1 MTVNSSVSGSSA
13 GGARSNAGLALALVA
28 LFALLPY
35 GVSFALG
42 EADPE
47 LAGWGAV
54 QSRAASVF
62 CEPGQNPA
70 GLTMAVALGVLI
82 VAWLAAQAW
91 GDRWLTVLGATLK
104 QEGFYIVVLVLAMS
118 IPFFLAWG
126 TDSSACKR
134 GEAFFWQTI
143 FIDVYILS
151 ILAVS
156 YNLLFGFTGIVS
168 FGHSAF
174 FGMGAYMVGVF
185 VNTFEWHWALA
196 IVGAL
201 IVGLLIAVVKGV
213 VGLRIKGL
221 YFALFTLAFS
231 EVFFLMAGNRLLT
244 EITGAE
250 DGFTFAVP
258 EFLNITTNRLFFY
271 YMTLVLFVA
280 SFLLVRLLMNS
291 PTGQVLRGLRDNEER
306 AQMLGYNTFRFKLL
320 SILISGFLATGAG
333 VLRGIEIKG
342 ASPAVLS
349 TTYTFDPLLATIIGG
364 TATFTGPVLGTVGLH
379 LLEEFLRNQVLTFGE
394 ITINIGER
402 WALILGVIFIIIVL
416 AFPQGV
422 VGTFMAQRL
431 NTLAGWKKLLRL
443 ERNTN

>member
-1 MTVNSSVSGSSA
+1 MTVNSSVSGSSV

-28 LFALLPY
+28 LFVLLPY

-42 EADPE
+42 EADPA
-47 LAGWGAV
+47 LVGWEAV
-54 QSRAASVF
+54 QGRAASVF
-62 CEPGQNPA
+62 CEAGQNPT
-70 GLTMAVALGVLI
+70 GVTMAVALGVLT
-82 VAWLAAQAW
+82 VAWLAAQVW
-91 GDRWLTVLGATLK
+91 GDRLGVLGATLK
-104 QEGFYIVVLVLAMS
+104 QEGFYMVVLVLAMS

-126 TDSSACKR
+126 TDSSACRR
-134 GEAFFWQTI
+134 GVAFFWQTI

-201 IVGLLIAVVKGV
+201 MVGLLIAVVKGV

-231 EVFFLMAGNRLLT
+231 EVFFLLAGNRLLT

-258 EFLNITTNRLFFY
+258 AFLNITTNRLFFY
-271 YMTLVLFVA
+271 YMTLVLFVGA
-280 SFLLVRLLMNS
+280 FLLVRLLMNS

-306 AQMLGYNTFRFKLL
+306 AQMLGYDTFRFKLL

-342 ASPAVLS
+342 ANPAVLS

-402 WALILGVIFIIIVL
+402 WALIMGVIFIIIVL

-422 VGTFMAQRL
+422 VGTFMARRL
-431 NTLAGWKKLLRL
+431 NTLVGWKKLLRL
-443 ERNTN
+443 ERDTN